1 MKPKNHP
8 GVYVPPPIIY
18 IAIFLLSFWLQ
29 ALKPLS
35 QTWLQALWCIILGWI
50 FIAAA
55 ALLSS
60 MAIIHFLKTGN
71 TVVTIKAATSLQTS
85 AIYSFSR
92 NPMYLSLLLLYAGL
106 AFLVGNSWSFILII
120 LLILIINGYVI
131 RREESYLSQ
140 RFGEAYTAYRKQT
153 RRWI

>member
-60 MAIIHFLKTGN
+60 MAILHFLKTGN